1 MPSQTQGGRPERAE
15 IETWMREQLAIRLHM
30 PANEID
36 TTQPLA
42 YYGVDSMMSLSL
54 LGDLELWLDRRI
66 DAAKLW
72 EHPTI
77 EALSRHLAGQ

>member
-1 MPSQTQGGRPERAE
+1 MPSQIQKDRPERIE
-15 IETWMREQLAIRLHM
+15 IENWMREQLAVQLHI
-30 PANEID
+30 PAQEID

-54 LGDLELWLDRRI
+54 LGDLEIWLDRKI
-66 DAAKLW
+66 DATKLW

-77 EALSRHLAGQ
+77 ETLARYLAGC